1 MLQTTLGPKP
11 DSSEGANRS
20 GTFGMPSVPR
30 LPPRAKKLLWRGTY
44 EVISMRGR
52 TPPFMNYGYAPLD
65 EELTGDSAIETEVRG
80 RLYLATAGAVDLT
93 DKDVLEVGSGR
104 GGGAALVFERLKPRS
119 LTGLDPAHRAVRCC
133 RAQHSRPGLDFL
145 VGDAEALPF
154 ADGSF
159 DAVLN
164 VESCHC
170 YPNIPQFLH
179 ESRRVLRPGGHLL
192 LADFRTVSPVP
203 GSGQKRGAQQDV
215 AAFRRQ
221 LSESG
226 MRIVEE
232 EDIARNVSRALELMT
247 PSIRARVERT
257 VPRPLRRLALE
268 FQGIEGSDVHRVF
281 ATGESAYVR
290 FVLERD

>member
-1 MLQTTLGPKP
+1 LQTTLGPET
-11 DSSEGANRS
+11 DNSEAANR
-20 GTFGMPSVPR
+20 GTFGMRSLAS
-30 LPPRAKKLLWRGTY
+30 LPPRAKKLLWRGAY

-52 TPPFMNYGYAPLD
+52 ATPFMNYGYAPLD
-65 EELTGDSAIETEVRG
+65 EDLTGDSEIESDVHG
-80 RLYLATAGAVDLT
+80 RLYLATAGAVDLA

-119 LTGLDPAHRAVRCC
+119 LTGLDPARRAVRFC
-133 RAQHSRPGLDFL
+133 RARHSRPGLDFV

-170 YPNIPQFLH
+170 YPNIPQFLR

-192 LADFRTVSPVP
+192 LADFRTVSSVP
-203 GSGQKRGAQQDV
+203 RPGQKRWTQQDV
-215 AAFRRQ
+215 ATFRRQ

-232 EDIARNVSRALELMT
+232 EDIARNVSRAMELMT
-247 PSIRARVERT
+247 PSVRARVERT
-257 VPRPLRRLALE
+257 VPRPLRRLVLE
-268 FQGIEGSDVHRVF
+268 FQGIEGSDVHRVL
-281 ATGESAYVR
+281 ASGESAYLR

>member
-1 MLQTTLGPKP
+1 MLQTMLEPEQGNG
-11 DSSEGANRS
+11 EGANRS
-20 GTFGMPSVPR
+20 GTFGMRSAPR
-30 LPPRAKKLLWRGTY
+30 LPPRAKKLLWRGAY

-52 TPPFMNYGYAPLD
+52 TAEFMNYGYVPLD
-65 EELTGDSAIETEVRG
+65 EELTGDSAIEAEVRG
-80 RLYLATAGAVDLT
+80 RLYLAVAGAVDLAG
-93 DKDVLEVGSGR
+93 KDVLEVGSGR

-119 LTGLDPAHRAVRCC
+119 LTGLDSAYGAVRFS
-133 RAQHSRPGLDFL
+133 RARYDRPGLDFL

-159 DAVLN
+159 DTVLN

-170 YPNIPQFLH
+170 YPDIPQFLR

-192 LADFRTVSPVP
+192 LADFRTLSSVP
-203 GSGQKRGAQQDV
+203 RSDQRRWAQQDV

-232 EDIARNVSRALELMT
+232 EDIAQNVSRALELMT
-247 PSIRARVERT
+247 PSVRERVERT

-268 FQGIEGSDVHRVF
+268 FQGVEGSDVHRVF
-281 ATGESAYVR
+281 ASGESAYLR
-290 FVLERD
+290 FVLERV